1 MDHAASHAGGSALR
15 QVCRREHVLAQEAP
29 VSAIEFRG
37 AMAKFTTAVS
47 VIATD
52 GAAGQAGLTCSAVC
66 AISDTPATLAVCVHA
81 KSTANSV
88 IKANG
93 VLSVNC
99 LHADQM
105 HLSQA
110 FAGIGKIPMIERFAM
125 ANWGV
130 LVTGAPYCKD
140 ALVALDCEIADVR
153 DIATH
158 SIFVVK
164 VMATVESENR
174 QPLIYQ
180 QRNYATTRS
189 L

>member
-1 MDHAASHAGGSALR
+1 MDHAASLAGGPVHDAGRLR
-15 QVCRREHVLAQEAP
+15 HLLAEGEP
-29 VSAIEFRG
+29 VSASTFRG
-37 AMAKFTTAVS
+37 AMAQFTTAVS

-52 GAAGQAGLTCSAVC
+52 GPAGIAGLTCSAVC
-66 AISDTPATLAVCVHA
+66 AISDTPATLAVCVHG
-81 KSTANSV
+81 KSAANGV

-110 FAGIGKIPMIERFAM
+110 FAGVGKMPMAERFAM
-125 ANWGV
+125 SDWGV
-130 LVTGAPYCKD
+130 LVTGAPCCKD
-140 ALVALDCEIADVR
+140 ALVSLDCRIVEVR
-153 DIATH
+153 DVATH
-158 SIFVVK
+158 SIFVVS
-164 VMATVESENR
+164 VLATAESRNR

-180 QRNYATTRS
+180 QRTYATTRS